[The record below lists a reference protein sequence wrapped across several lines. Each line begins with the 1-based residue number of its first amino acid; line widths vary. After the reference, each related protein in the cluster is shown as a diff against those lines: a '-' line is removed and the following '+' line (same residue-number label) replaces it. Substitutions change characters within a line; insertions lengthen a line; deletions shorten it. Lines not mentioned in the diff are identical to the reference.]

1 MSVPLAAEASAA
13 PVSARD
19 RLLLGLAASI
29 RERGYRDT
37 KISDIVAHARTS
49 RRTFYE
55 VFATKAECFL
65 ALMGELNERM
75 QARIVAA
82 VDPDAPWEEQ
92 IRAGVTAWIEDMGSH
107 PELSVSWIREFPSLG
122 PDAAIGQQAA
132 MRSLTKL
139 LEAMTSTPQIRAAGL
154 GPVPRE
160 RVVILVGGLREL
172 AAVVLERGDRIES
185 VTEPAVAA
193 AMALLGPQ
201 AAEPEPPARRRA
213 GFASGRGRSHR

>member
-1 MSVPLAAEASAA
+1 VAVSPTAAAVESPASA
-13 PVSARD
+13 RE

-55 VFATKAECFL
+55 VFQDKEECFL
-65 ALMGELNERM
+65 ALMHELNQQM
-75 QARIVAA
+75 QERIVAA
-82 VDPDAPWEEQ
+82 VDPDAPWDEQ
-92 IRAGVTAWIEDMGSH
+92 IRAGVTAWIEAMGSR

-122 PDAAIGQQAA
+122 PDAARGQQAA
-132 MRSLTKL
+132 MRSITKM
-139 LEAMTSTPQIRAAGL
+139 LEAMTNTPQIRDAGL

-172 AAVVLERGDRIES
+172 AAMVLEHGDPIES
-185 VTEPAVAA
+185 ITEPAVEA
-193 AMALLGPQ
+193 AMSLLGPT
-201 AAEPEPPARRRA
+201 AADPPPGRRGAAVPIR
-213 GFASGRGRSHR
+213 RERKQR